1 MKPDPEPQAE
11 SGLPVLLLT
20 IQQVATLCQ
29 VSLDTVYRW
38 TYERDFPVVMLSDSA
53 RHMRVH
59 ARMLDQW
66 LEKKAEG
73 GRPPEVDEAVEEVSA

>member
-1 MKPDPEPQAE
+1 VNNDPDAQAE

-20 IQQVATLCQ
+20 VQQVATLCQ

-38 TYERDFPVVMLSDSA
+38 TYERDFPVVMLTGA

-59 ARMLDQW
+59 ARLLDEW
-66 LEKKAEG
+66 LQKKAEG
-73 GRPPEVDEAVEEVSA
+73 GRLPEAVEEVSA